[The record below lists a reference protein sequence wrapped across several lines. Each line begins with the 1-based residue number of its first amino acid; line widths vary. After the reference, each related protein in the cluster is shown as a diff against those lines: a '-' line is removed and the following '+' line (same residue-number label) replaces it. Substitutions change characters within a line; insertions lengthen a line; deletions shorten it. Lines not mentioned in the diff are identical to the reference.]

1 MTVTPVTTVTPN
13 ATILNAAQLA
23 ASNGTATSST
33 SASSSTST
41 SALGS
46 LTSNYSDF
54 LSLLTTQLQNQD
66 PTSPMDSSQFTTEL
80 VQFSGVEQ
88 QINTNTNLA
97 QLVSLTQAGNIS
109 QASSMLG
116 ATVSA
121 TSTQLPLQ
129 NGNAALSF
137 TAPSAGPVSIAITD
151 ADGDNLYDAS
161 VNASAGANNWTWNGT
176 DSSGETLPDGAYNV
190 AITRTAADGTAAA
203 VPFTVT
209 GTATSVDSQSNN
221 LMLNLGAVSVPFT
234 AITSVNRPSS

>member
-23 ASNGTATSST
+23 ASNGTAAST
-33 SASSSTST
+33 SAGSSTST